1 MVYVPSYT
9 YNMELKDGQMRYK
22 FFEIDLLMMLP
33 IFSIFSSLK
42 FYNSPATPLVFWGQ
56 WPTLHHPPTLFRH
69 FLDSWYTLTPCC
81 ESIAISYICD
91 VLFLSCSHVLCNGLF
106 TYGTLLMGFQ
116 SNCRGADPRAVNG
129 EGKTPFELAVESN
142 FVDSDVLALL
152 SDSNG

>member
-69 FLDSWYTLTPCC
+69 FLDSWYTLTP
-81 ESIAISYICD
+81 
-91 VLFLSCSHVLCNGLF
+91 
-106 TYGTLLMGFQ
+106 LLWVDCHLLHMW
-116 SNCRGADPRAVNG
+116 CLI
-129 EGKTPFELAVESN
+129 FELLTCSLQWPLHLWN
-142 FVDSDVLALL
+142 TT
-152 SDSNG
+152 NGFPIQLQGSRPASCKRGRQNPIWASSRVKLCW